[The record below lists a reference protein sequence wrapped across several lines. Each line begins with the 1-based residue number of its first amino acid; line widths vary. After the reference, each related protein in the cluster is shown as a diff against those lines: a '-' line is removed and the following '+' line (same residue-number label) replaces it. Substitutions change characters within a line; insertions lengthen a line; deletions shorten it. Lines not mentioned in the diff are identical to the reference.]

1 MDAAPRGDHLGDMK
15 STNWFVLA
23 LALAVLAGTFAI
35 AVSLWAILLGVPPY
49 EEAFSPAL
57 GVGPMMA
64 AVFFAVACIL
74 AAMFLV
80 RKGEE
85 PSETP

>member
-1 MDAAPRGDHLGDMK
+1 MK
-15 STNWFVLA
+15 SSNWFVLA
-23 LALAVLAGTFAI
+23 LVLAALAGCFAI
-35 AVSLWAILLGVPPY
+35 AVSLWAILLGTPPY
-49 EEAFSPAL
+49 EEVISPAL

-74 AAMFLV
+74 MAMFLV

-85 PSETP
+85 PTELP

>member
-1 MDAAPRGDHLGDMK
+1 MK
-15 STNWFVLA
+15 SSNWFVLA
-23 LALAVLAGTFAI
+23 LVLAVLAGSFAV
-35 AVSLWAILLGVPPY
+35 AVSLWAILLGTPPY
-49 EEAFSPAL
+49 SEVISPAL

-64 AVFFAVACIL
+64 AVFFAVGCIL

-85 PSETP
+85 PGDLLP

>member
-1 MDAAPRGDHLGDMK
+1 MK
-15 STNWFVLA
+15 SSNWFVLA
-23 LALAVLAGTFAI
+23 LVLAALAGCFAI
-35 AVSLWAILLGVPPY
+35 AVSFWAILLGTPPY
-49 EEAFSPAL
+49 ADVISPAL

-74 AAMFLV
+74 MAMFLV

-85 PSETP
+85 PTEML